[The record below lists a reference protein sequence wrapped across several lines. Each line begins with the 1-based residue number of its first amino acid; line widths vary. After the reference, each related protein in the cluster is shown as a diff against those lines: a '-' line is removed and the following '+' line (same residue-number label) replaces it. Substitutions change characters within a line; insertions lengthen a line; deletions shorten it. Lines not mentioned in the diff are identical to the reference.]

1 MSTTLTL
8 KNIPDSIYTRLREAA
23 DAHHRSMNSEV
34 IACLEKALMP
44 IRIGPAERMVRA
56 RQLRS
61 GLENSVFDPAEIAAA
76 IDEGR
81 A

>member
-8 KNIPDSIYTRLREAA
+8 KNIPDNIYTRLREAA
-23 DAHHRSMNSEV
+23 DAHHRSMNSEG
-34 IACLEKALMP
+34 IACLEKALAP
-44 IRIGPAERMVRA
+44 VRIGAAGRLERA

-61 GLENSVFDPAEIAAA
+61 GLTDRLFDPTEIAAA
-76 IDEGR
+76 IEEGR

>member
-8 KNIPDSIYTRLREAA
+8 KNIPDSIYVRLREAA

-34 IACLEKALMP
+34 IACLEKVLAP
-44 IRIGPAERMVRA
+44 VRIGAAGRIERA

-61 GLENSVFDPAEIAAA
+61 GLADKVFDPSEIAAA
-76 IDEGR
+76 LEEGR

>member
-1 MSTTLTL
+1 MPATLTL
-8 KNIPDSIYTRLREAA
+8 KNIPDVIYTRLREVA

-34 IACLEKALMP
+34 IACLEKTLIP
-44 IRIGPAERMVRA
+44 VRISAEERLSRA
-56 RQLRS
+56 RQLRA
-61 GLENSVFDPAEIAAA
+61 GLQANFDAADIAAA

>member
-8 KNIPDSIYTRLREAA
+8 KNIPDSIYARLREAA

-44 IRIGPAERMVRA
+44 VRIGSAERVARA

-61 GLENSVFDPAEIAAA
+61 ALGNRVFDPAEIAAA
-76 IDEGR
+76 IAEGR

>member
-34 IACLEKALMP
+34 IACLEKVLAP
-44 IRIGPAERMVRA
+44 VRIGAAGRIERA

-61 GLENSVFDPAEIAAA
+61 GLAGRLFDPTEIAAA
-76 IDEGR
+76 IEEGR